1 MALPL
6 SCLVIDDEPLACQLL
21 ERFISRVDSLRWL
34 GSCTNAVD
42 ALSLIRQHQPNV
54 LLVDIEMPEV
64 NGLDLLNNLPTNR
77 PQVIL
82 TTAFPDY
89 ALDGFDYDVTD
100 YLLKPIRFDRF
111 LRAIHK
117 VHSRSGSMITSG
129 TEPHQFQAPLVQDLR
144 LPDSSLWVNVNKQQI
159 RLPLS
164 EIVFLESM
172 KDYTY
177 FNLKSQ
183 CLRVHQPLGA
193 IESLLTEEFL
203 RINRSFIVRC
213 SAITA
218 IRANAVELITK
229 HQLPIG
235 ITYRELVRNRLK
247 RYVSDR
253 CLP

>member
-21 ERFISRVDSLRWL
+21 ERFIGRVDSLCWL
-34 GSCTNAVD
+34 SSCSNAVD
-42 ALSLIRQHQPNV
+42 ALSLIRQHRPN
-54 LLVDIEMPEV
+54 LLFLDIEMPEV
-64 NGLDLLNNLPTNR
+64 NGLELLSSLPTNR

-89 ALDGFDYDVTD
+89 ALDGFEYDVTD

-117 VHSRSGSMITSG
+117 VHGRSELISSGSGAGNLDQT
-129 TEPHQFQAPLVQDLR
+129 ALVENLPP
-144 LPDSSLWVNVNKQQI
+144 PDSTLWLKVNKQQI

-172 KDYTY
+172 KDYTH
-177 FNLKSQ
+177 FTLEGQS
-183 CLRVHQPLGA
+183 LRVHQPLSA
-193 IESLLTEEFL
+193 IEALLGEEFL

-218 IRANAVELITK
+218 IKANAVELITK

-235 ITYRELVRNRLK
+235 ITYRELVRDRL
-247 RYVSDR
+247 RQYISA
-253 CLP
+253 P